1 MGDWWYLVFSEYSEG
16 NKIHYRRSKN
26 LYGPWEAPFDDA
38 FDGRA
43 YMQDVQHLMENE
55 EYFLDGCQQE
65 SITMTRTHTCGEEL
79 SCHTVFQKED
89 GTLGVKTGEPD
100 DGSIRWLERFI

>member
-1 MGDWWYLVFSEYSEG
+1 MMHLTVE
-16 NKIHYRRSKN
+16 HT
-26 LYGPWEAPFDDA
+26 
-38 FDGRA
+38 
-43 YMQDVQHLMENE
+43 MQDVQHLMENE

-79 SCHTVFQKED
+79 SCHTKYSRKKMD
-89 GTLGVKTGEPD
+89 TWGKTGRPD